1 MIVDRLA
8 YAGLVVLA
16 LSLGLG
22 DIAQVT
28 LLDVVVL
35 SAVRGLL
42 PVVLGLAL
50 LAAIAQRRR
59 PAFAASLA
67 LPVAAW
73 LSVLVLSA
81 VLAPSYRSEALA
93 SLERPASG
101 ALLAWAVFEL
111 CRTEARWRR
120 VARAVALGG
129 VAIALVGLGEASGA
143 PLVGGWIA
151 VLHDGPI
158 PIGDVPRITSTLSHP
173 NEAAMLLELSLPL
186 LVAWAWTAPQPWRT
200 PLSMAVPGVL
210 LGIVLTF
217 SRAGVAAAL
226 AALTVMAGV
235 SSRCQERGYVRPLAT
250 AALIVPLALVWASQ
264 ADPGLNRRLTAGVDE
279 ASPGQPSRIEFWTA
293 ALDMLRDR
301 PLLGVGPDNF
311 RWQFVSYSGVAENNL
326 GIHAHDQYV
335 EALADTGILG
345 LLSLAW
351 LLARL
356 VRHASDGV
364 RLATTS
370 AEWPWRAALLASLS
384 AWLLHALLDDFER
397 FWPTSV
403 AFWLIAG
410 LSLRACA
417 AGSAVEQPE
426 DQSDDRDHHE
436 QDQDAR
442 RTGQRGAAPA
452 AAAEAHHAAIVRPRL
467 TRVQATFGTPSA
479 ALAGMPE
486 DVQHDRVK
494 RLQADGAWIVE
505 VLPEDEYEREHLVG
519 ALNLPLHELT
529 RAAAD
534 RVLGG
539 DRARPVVV
547 YCQDVE

>member
-1 MIVDRLA
+1 
-8 YAGLVVLA
+8 
-16 LSLGLG
+16 
-22 DIAQVT
+22 
-28 LLDVVVL
+28 
-35 SAVRGLL
+35 
-42 PVVLGLAL
+42 
-50 LAAIAQRRR
+50 
-59 PAFAASLA
+59 
-67 LPVAAW
+67 
-73 LSVLVLSA
+73 
-81 VLAPSYRSEALA
+81 
-93 SLERPASG
+93 
-101 ALLAWAVFEL
+101 
-111 CRTEARWRR
+111 
-120 VARAVALGG
+120 
-129 VAIALVGLGEASGA
+129 
-143 PLVGGWIA
+143 
-151 VLHDGPI
+151 
-158 PIGDVPRITSTLSHP
+158 LSHP

-186 LVAWAWTAPQPWRT
+186 LVAWAWTAHQPWRT

-311 RWQFVSYSGVAENNL
+311 RLQFARYSGVAEDNL
-326 GIHAHDQYV
+326 GIHAHDQYL

-397 FWPTSV
+397 FLPTSV
-403 AFWLIAG
+403 AFLLISG
-410 LSLRACA
+410 LCLWVCA
-417 AGSAVEQPE
+417 AGSAVCKPVA
-426 DQSDDRDHHE
+426 QSDDLYNHE
-436 QDQDAR
+436 TD
-442 RTGQRGAAPA
+442 RGART
-452 AAAEAHHAAIVRPRL
+452 IVL
-467 TRVQATFGTPSA
+467 S
-479 ALAGMPE
+479 
-486 DVQHDRVK
+486 
-494 RLQADGAWIVE
+494 
-505 VLPEDEYEREHLVG
+505 G
-519 ALNLPLHELT
+519 ALTDH
-529 RAAAD
+529 
-534 RVLGG
+534 
-539 DRARPVVV
+539 
-547 YCQDVE
+547 